1 VSLTKR
7 FSEANIVL
15 GAPLIADR
23 LGIVVGMTSEA
34 RIARVT
40 GCALAVGGGTPR
52 GARRMA
58 QRLVDDGVSVLI
70 SFGLAGGL
78 DPALPA
84 GALLVPRSV
93 LSQDTAFTCDERISA
108 ALEGERIDS
117 LLAGHEVVAT
127 AVDKARLWRESGA
140 GAVDLES
147 GAVAE
152 VAAANGLPFAVMRA
166 VCDPAT
172 RDLPR
177 AAVEALDEQGRVKP
191 LTMAGI
197 LARHPVQIMGLVALG
212 LDAARARKSLIR
224 GAESLR
230 RFAACDTNLGRRA

>member
-1 VSLTKR
+1 
-7 FSEANIVL
+7 
-15 GAPLIADR
+15 LIANR

-34 RIARVT
+34 RIARAT
-40 GCALAVGGGTPR
+40 GGALAVGGGSPL

-58 QRLVDDGVSVLI
+58 QRLVEDGASALI

-78 DPALPA
+78 DPALAA
-84 GALLVPRSV
+84 GTLLVPRAV
-93 LSQDTAFTCDERISA
+93 LSQDTAFPCDEALCA
-108 ALEGERIDS
+108 ALTGERIDYM
-117 LLAGHEVVAT
+117 LAGHEVVAT
-127 AVDKARLWRESGA
+127 AADKARLWRESGA

-152 VAAANGLPFAVMRA
+152 VAAASGLPFAVMRA

-177 AAVEALDEQGRVKP
+177 AAVEALDAQGRIAP
-191 LTMAGI
+191 LKMAAI
-197 LARHPVQIMGLVALG
+197 IARHPSQIIGLVALG
-212 LDAARARKSLIR
+212 LDAARARKALVR

-230 RFAACDTNLGRRA
+230 RLAACDANLGRLA

>member
-1 VSLTKR
+1 
-7 FSEANIVL
+7 
-15 GAPLIADR
+15 LIANR

-40 GCALAVGGGTPR
+40 GCALAVGGGSPL

-58 QRLVDDGVSVLI
+58 QRLVEDGASALI
-70 SFGLAGGL
+70 SFGMAGGL
-78 DPALPA
+78 DPALAA
-84 GALLVPRSV
+84 GVLLVPRAV
-93 LSQDTAFTCDERISA
+93 LSQDTAFPCDEAICA
-108 ALEGERIDS
+108 ALEGERIDYV
-117 LLAGHEVVAT
+117 LAGHEVVVT

-152 VAAANGLPFAVMRA
+152 VAAASGLPFAVMRA
-166 VCDPAT
+166 ICDPAT

-177 AAVEALDEQGRVKP
+177 AAVEALDEQGRVAP
-191 LTMAGI
+191 LKMAAI
-197 LARHPVQIMGLVALG
+197 LARHPSEFIGLVALG
-212 LDAARARKSLIR
+212 LDAARARKALVR

-230 RFAACDTNLGRRA
+230 RFAACDADLGRLA

>member
-1 VSLTKR
+1 MI
-7 FSEANIVL
+7 AN
-15 GAPLIADR
+15 R

-34 RIARVT
+34 RIARGT
-40 GCALAVGGGTPR
+40 GCALAVGGGSPL

-58 QRLVDDGVSVLI
+58 QRLVEDGANALI

-78 DPALPA
+78 DPALTA
-84 GALLVPRSV
+84 GALLLPRAV
-93 LSQDTAFTCDERISA
+93 LSQDTAFPCDEAICA
-108 ALEGERIDS
+108 ALEGERIDYV
-117 LLAGHEVVAT
+117 LAGHEVVAT
-127 AVDKARLWRESGA
+127 AVDKAQLWRESGA

-152 VAAANGLPFAVMRA
+152 VAAASGLPFAVMRA

-177 AAVEALDEQGRVKP
+177 AAVEALDEQGRVAP
-191 LTMAGI
+191 LKMAAI
-197 LARHPVQIMGLVALG
+197 LARHPSEFIGLVALG
-212 LDAARARKSLIR
+212 LDAVRARKSLIR

-230 RFAACDTNLGRRA
+230 RLAACDADFGRLA

>member
-1 VSLTKR
+1 
-7 FSEANIVL
+7 
-15 GAPLIADR
+15 LIANR

-34 RIARVT
+34 RILRAT
-40 GCALAVGGGTPR
+40 GCALAVGGGLPL

-58 QRLVDDGVSVLI
+58 QRLVDDGANALI

-78 DPALPA
+78 DPARAA
-84 GALLVPRSV
+84 GARLVPRAV
-93 LSQDTAFTCDERISA
+93 LSQDTAFPCDEGLCA
-108 ALEGERIDS
+108 ALAGERIEY

-127 AVDKARLWRESGA
+127 AEDKARLWRETGA

-152 VAAANGLPFAVMRA
+152 VAKASGLPFAVMRA

-177 AAVEALDEQGRVKP
+177 AAVEALDEQGHIAP
-191 LTMAGI
+191 LRMAGI
-197 LARHPVQIMGLVALG
+197 VARHPREIIGLVALG
-212 LDAARARKSLIR
+212 RDAARARRALVR
-224 GAESLR
+224 GAESLGR
-230 RFAACDTNLGRRA
+230 LAARDANLGRLA